1 MKIHRS
7 DPPSNYFKYRNGTAR
22 FGDLSW
28 AARGYLGDL
37 LSRPDDWDETADAAW
52 KRAQRER
59 GEKGTAE
66 SRRDVQAI
74 WAELKAARYIV
85 SGRVPLGGGRWATEV
100 HVYDQPQLSDLP
112 GAGKSVPPAETGIC
126 AGGTD
131 LPQAGQS
138 ARPAETETAPASDL
152 PHAGKPDSGKSVPPA
167 ETGICAG
174 GTDLPQAGQS
184 SKRLKTKRSLSETLA
199 GIVTG
204 ATDATPDEAR
214 ETVAL
219 IRESQKPGNPV
230 AYFRTLA
237 KNGDLPIWLDKIRNG
252 PGGPTSVADSVGTPS
267 APRLAT
273 LCAWCSRPGHD
284 LAACPD
290 RATLSR
296 DPDSEARPAAK
307 PVPSD
312 ERGEGREE
320 FTRRL
325 AAMRARP
332 AERAR
337 VPAGVVYPDESRDVL
352 PDDDGDHA
360 A

>member
-1 MKIHRS
+1 VKIHRS

-112 GAGKSVPPAETGIC
+112 GA
-126 AGGTD
+126 
-131 LPQAGQS
+131 
-138 ARPAETETAPASDL
+138 
-152 PHAGKPDSGKSVPPA
+152 GKSVPPA